1 MTRWQPDARGR
12 LQQAAL
18 SLYGERGYDDT
29 TVAEIAERAGL
40 TKRTFFRYFAD
51 KREVLF
57 GGDEIPTLA
66 ERLMADAPPSLDPV
80 TLIVE
85 GLQNVADA
93 RFEPQREEIRAQQ
106 AIIRSDEGLRERDLH
121 KRAAISDAVRTG
133 FVRRG
138 LPRAQ
143 AALLAE
149 LSLALLYVSMDEW
162 LDQDGDRPLSEI
174 IPETLATLRAT
185 VAVQN
190 IPALRR
196 QPSPN
201 TG

>member
-1 MTRWQPDARGR
+1 MSRWQPGAQQR
-12 LQQAAL
+12 LKRAAL
-18 SLYGERGYDDT
+18 ELFAEQGFAAT
-29 TVAEIAERAGL
+29 TVPEITARAGL
-40 TKRTFFRYFAD
+40 TTRTFFRHFAD
-51 KREVLF
+51 KREGLF

-190 IPALRR
+190 MPALRR

>member
-1 MTRWQPDARGR
+1 MSRWQPGAQQR
-12 LQQAAL
+12 LKRAAL
-18 SLYGERGYDDT
+18 ELFAEQGFAAT
-29 TVAEIAERAGL
+29 TVPEITARAGL
-40 TKRTFFRYFAD
+40 TTRTVFRHFAD

-66 ERLMADAPPSLDPV
+66 EGLMAGAPPSLAPV
-80 TLIVE
+80 TGVVE
-85 GLQNVADA
+85 ALQNVAEPG
-93 RFEPQREEIRAQQ
+93 FEPQREEIRAQQ

-149 LSLALLYVSMDEW
+149 LSLGLLYVSMDEW
-162 LDQDGDRPLSEI
+162 LGQDSDRSLSQI
-174 IPETLATLRAT
+174 IPPNPATL
-185 VAVQN
+185 
-190 IPALRR
+190 
-196 QPSPN
+196 
-201 TG
+201 